1 MIEIV
6 LKRKNGELV
15 KVRWTHV
22 DDKGV
27 SRKVEILE
35 EYDNRT
41 SLVRSIG
48 LPYTVWEVKP
58 GNYKKAREIGYFT
71 REAIVSDKEL
81 WFVTEDGRLPE
92 EGDQLI
98 TLNETTPADTEVESN
113 LVAL

>member
-58 GNYKKAREIGYFT
+58 GNYKKARDIGYLT

>member
-27 SRKVEILE
+27 NRKVEILK
-35 EYDNRT
+35 EYDNGT
-41 SLVRSIG
+41 SLVRS
-48 LPYTVWEVKP
+48 LTWPYSVWEVKP
-58 GNYKKAREIGYFT
+58 GYYKKPRDIGYLT

>member
-15 KVRWTHV
+15 KVSWTHV

-27 SRKVEILE
+27 NRKVEILE
-35 EYDNRT
+35 EFDNGT
-41 SLVRSIG
+41 SLVRS
-48 LPYTVWEVKP
+48 LSWPYYVWEKKK
-58 GNYKKAREIGYFT
+58 GKYKKPRDIGYLT
-71 REAIVSDKEL
+71 REAIVSDKDL

>member
-58 GNYKKAREIGYFT
+58 GNYKKPRDIGYLT